1 MKKTVVLLILTLTL
15 GSAITGCSLNRK
27 AGKLSETQTEKISEN
42 SKKQT
47 GKKDDKKTAF
57 AEKEKTPVQK
67 ADKNDQTA
75 SQNTAPT
82 EIPEQGWDS
91 IVLYDRNLD
100 GVTVN
105 RGSDGNW
112 YDDNGIS
119 YGNIDEIED
128 ESLPIYDEN
137 GKDYYWNAS
146 YAEKAALA
154 EQDFPIEQMEPWT
167 SIIVYRKD
175 LSNVRINRGEDGI
188 WYDDD
193 GVSYGDFSQP
203 GGSSEEDY
211 SNYDSNGEA
220 YYWNELDARKAAMEE
235 SGEISDPYDL
245 YSWDGGTNSYIPY
258 QQAGSDGSPIGRG
271 NGWYYF
277 DAEEGEYLPW

>member
-1 MKKTVVLLILTLTL
+1 MKKTVVLLILTLAL

-47 GKKDDKKTAF
+47 GKKDDKKTAS
-57 AEKEKTPVQK
+57 AEKEKTPVQGT
-67 ADKNDQTA
+67 DKNDQTA

-91 IVLYDRNLD
+91 NELYDGDLD
-100 GVTVN
+100 
-105 RGSDGNW
+105 S
-112 YDDNGIS
+112 
-119 YGNIDEIED
+119 EE
-128 ESLPIYDEN
+128 
-137 GKDYYWNAS
+137 KDS
-146 YAEKAALA
+146 MEELG
-154 EQDFPIEQMEPWT
+154 FSTEPWT
-167 SIIVYRKD
+167 SITVYRKD
-175 LSNVRINRGEDGI
+175 LSEVRINRGEDGI
-188 WYDDD
+188 WYDDN

-235 SGEISDPYDL
+235 SGEINDPHDL